1 MDQRH
6 VLMAH
11 SVRLPLTRHPDLPSD
26 FLSTPF
32 GAALRPTIDAMFR
45 RPTGLTPPAA
55 AGQQP
60 SSTPAS
66 SLLQGVAD
74 RATARDSGYSTPSSS
89 AVAGAIHV
97 STNPASF
104 RSLLESHRAVVAMF
118 TSATCGPCRMI
129 EPVFEDIA
137 HAKSRGRAAG
147 NVAFAKVDLAVGM
160 GGAIARQYN
169 VAATPT
175 FGFFLDGKRVCIVF
189 LLGPHD
195 DDDDDAQIHELKG
208 VNAPEL
214 RTQVDLL
221 LYQAFP
227 RKSIPGC
234 GRSLILDGFLQLIR
248 TRRWTFRPS
257 RPYPP
262 NQFYSPKCRRLIPYT
277 INSSPLSKAR
287 RPCKTLAN

>member
-1 MDQRH
+1 MVAERVDFNCNSFTSDCVGFLTGGSIPSWIKGTFPMLAQ
-6 VLMAH
+6 LDLA
-11 SVRLPLTRHPDLPSD
+11 LTRHSDLPSD

-45 RPTGLTPPAA
+45 RPTGFTPPAA

-60 SSTPAS
+60 SPGPAS

-137 HAKSRGRAAG
+137 HAKTRGRAAG

-160 GGAIARQYN
+160 SGAIARQYN

-175 FGFFLDGKRVCIVF
+175 FGFFLDGKRVCFFGHRV
-189 LLGPHD
+189 LPLG
-195 DDDDDAQIHELKG
+195 AQL
-208 VNAPEL
+208 
-214 RTQVDLL
+214 
-221 LYQAFP
+221 
-227 RKSIPGC
+227 
-234 GRSLILDGFLQLIR
+234 
-248 TRRWTFRPS
+248 
-257 RPYPP
+257 
-262 NQFYSPKCRRLIPYT
+262 
-277 INSSPLSKAR
+277 
-287 RPCKTLAN
+287 